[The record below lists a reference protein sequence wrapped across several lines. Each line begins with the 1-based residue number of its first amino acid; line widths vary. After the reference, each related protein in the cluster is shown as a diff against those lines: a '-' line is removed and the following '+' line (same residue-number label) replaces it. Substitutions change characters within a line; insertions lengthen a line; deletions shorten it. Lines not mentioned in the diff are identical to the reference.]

1 MSVSA
6 PISRCCRARPR
17 SMLTFLSFPPLPLP
31 AAFPGKQLVQKQV
44 IKFFSASSNGE
55 QQAFASLCSCS
66 AGFAVVRACR
76 GCGQQS
82 LRVEQGAWR
91 TWSSDN
97 MRSPCAAH
105 ALPQHLHGRVC
116 GVRGPRTLVA
126 GRACVLAVTL
136 CCGVASC
143 RASSRLGQ
151 EEHRRWAQS
160 RRWLRWISRLSL
172 RRGRAVCC
180 RGRLLQKGRKTR

>member
-17 SMLTFLSFPPLPLP
+17 SMLTFLSFPPLP
-31 AAFPGKQLVQKQV
+31 AAFPGKQRVQV
-44 IKFFSASSNGE
+44 FFCTAGTAERQS
-55 QQAFASLCSCS
+55 QAFAARASL
-66 AGFAVVRACR
+66 VRACR

-91 TWSSDN
+91 TRSSDN

-151 EEHRRWAQS
+151 EKHRLWAQS

-180 RGRLLQKGRKTR
+180 RGRLLPKGRKTR

>member
-17 SMLTFLSFPPLPLP
+17 SMLTFLSFPPLP
-31 AAFPGKQLVQKQV
+31 AAFPGKQLVQASDQV
-44 IKFFSASSNGE
+44 FFCTAE
-55 QQAFASLCSCS
+55 AFASLCS

-151 EEHRRWAQS
+151 EKHRLWAQS

-180 RGRLLQKGRKTR
+180 RGRLLPKGRKTR

>member
-17 SMLTFLSFPPLPLP
+17 SMLTFLSFPPLP

-44 IKFFSASSNGE
+44 IKFFSAQQRHS
-55 QQAFASLCSCS
+55 QAFAARASL
-66 AGFAVVRACR
+66 VRACR

-151 EEHRRWAQS
+151 EKHRLWAQS

-180 RGRLLQKGRKTR
+180 RGRLLPKGRKTR